1 MDFRFAHGLH
11 HPHDLPSPL
20 IKRGLS
26 PQSTQTGETTMI
38 AFLAI
43 IVANVA
49 ILGVVALCDPY
60 RD

>member
-1 MDFRFAHGLH
+1 MHFVVDSNASVH
-11 HPHDLPSPL
+11 HKDLNNN
-20 IKRGLS
+20 
-26 PQSTQTGETTMI
+26 TTGETTMI

-43 IVANVA
+43 IAANVA